1 MPKPFTKKDIE
12 VLEQRGLW
20 KASSYLHKR
29 IKVLI
34 RKNLPL
40 RMGDIKTAHKIIFET
55 AKQKTIAG
63 KYRKSNCPE
72 LKRING
78 TMLKISDYRQISSE
92 MAHLDWELQR
102 QTKNLKSPKTEKDY
116 NDVISLAAKFSHW
129 LACIHPFENGNG
141 RASRLLL
148 DAILLRA
155 RLSGIAIKKSK
166 QKYLRAM
173 RQADDND
180 FSLLGSLI
188 LNGIADSK
196 QRIYAEQEK
205 KAELMGAK
213 KQKKTKR
220 EGKKRRKSIK
230 RHKRR
235 KK

>member
-1 MPKPFTKKDIE
+1 MPKPLTKKDIE
-12 VLEQRGLW
+12 ILEERGLW

-55 AKQKTIAG
+55 TERKSIGG

-78 TMLKISDYRQISSE
+78 TVLEISDHRQIPSE
-92 MAHLDWELQR
+92 MAHLDWELQQ

-116 NDVISLAAKFSHW
+116 NNVICLATKFSHR

-148 DAILLRA
+148 DTILLRTG
-155 RLSGIAIKKSK
+155 LSSIAIKKSK

-180 FSLLGSLI
+180 FSLLESLI
-188 LNGIADSK
+188 LNSMIDSK
-196 QRIYAEQEK
+196 RRIYEEQRRK
-205 KAELMGAK
+205 KAELAK
-213 KQKKTKR
+213 T
-220 EGKKRRKSIK
+220 
-230 RHKRR
+230 KRR
-235 KK
+235 KKPKR